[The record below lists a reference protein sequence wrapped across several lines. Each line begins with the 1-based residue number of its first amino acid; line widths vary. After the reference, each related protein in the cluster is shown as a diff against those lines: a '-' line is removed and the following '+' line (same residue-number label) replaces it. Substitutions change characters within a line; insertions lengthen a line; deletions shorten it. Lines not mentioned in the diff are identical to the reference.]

1 MPPFWEI
8 SDYEVPTH
16 ESHRDLH
23 SKKRKI
29 RRRRRRR
36 MRQREGQEF

>member
-29 RRRRRRR
+29 RRRRRR